1 MSSISKKTLA
11 ACLLGTLLA
20 GGAALSGCGSNKTE
34 PSGGSVP
41 ASASAGASAGASA
54 STGTKASPSPSISK
68 NGAVQSIAFEAAEA
82 IVTPGQTLALKLAGL
97 NAKQEKTAIPDA
109 KAVVFASD
117 KPELVAVD
125 ASGAVKPGPKGIT
138 GSRAVITADYQGKKA
153 TVTVTIKYALQDTVK
168 TVSGKNIVT
177 NETDIAV
184 VVNKERGLPD
194 NYEPTDLTEP
204 NVDFSFSGKSE
215 KRMMRK
221 EAAQALEKL
230 FKQASADGIK
240 LYGVSGYRSRATQVS
255 VYNNNVKTQGQAE
268 ADKVSA
274 RPGFSEHQTGL
285 AIDVSSQSA
294 KFGLEEVFGATK
306 EGKWLAE
313 HAHEAGFI
321 IRYPKGKESI
331 TGYSYE
337 PWHIRYVGM
346 DIAKAIYENRW
357 TLEEYFQN
365 AVPVNG

>member
-1 MSSISKKTLA
+1 MSSISKKKLA
-11 ACLLGTLLA
+11 VCVLGSLLA
-20 GGAALSGCGSNKTE
+20 GSVVLSGCGNDKAG
-34 PSGGSVP
+34 PSSSAP
-41 ASASAGASAGASA
+41 ASSPAGSAAAPASV
-54 STGTKASPSPSISK
+54 SPSTATVK
-68 NGAVQSIAFEAAEA
+68 NGSVQSIAFDAAQA
-82 IVTPGQTLALKLAGL
+82 TVAPGQTLPLALTGL
-97 NAKQEKTAIPDA
+97 NAKKEKTTIPDA
-109 KAVVFASD
+109 KAIVYTSD
-117 KPELVAVD
+117 KPELLAVD
-125 ASGAVKPGPKGIT
+125 ANGVVKPGPKGVT
-138 GSRAVITADYQGKKA
+138 GSHAVISAEYQGKKA
-153 TVTVTIKYALQDTVK
+153 TVGVTIKYALEDTVK

-194 NYEPTDLTEP
+194 TYEPTDLTEP
-204 NVDFSFSGKSE
+204 NVDFSFSGKAD
-215 KRMMRK
+215 KRMLRK

-230 FKQASADGIK
+230 FKQASGDGIK

-294 KFGLEEVFGATK
+294 KFALEEVFGTTK

-313 HAHEAGFI
+313 HAHETGFI

-337 PWHIRYVGM
+337 PWHIRYVGV
-346 DIAKAIYENRW
+346 DIAKVVYENRW
-357 TLEEYFQN
+357 TLEEYFRN

>member
-1 MSSISKKTLA
+1 MSSISKKKLA
-11 ACLLGTLLA
+11 VCLFGSLLA
-20 GGAALSGCGSNKTE
+20 GSVALSGCGSDKAK
-34 PSGGSVP
+34 PGSAAP
-41 ASASAGASAGASA
+41 ASSPASSVAA
-54 STGTKASPSPSISK
+54 TGLPAASPAAGK
-68 NGAVQSIAFEAAEA
+68 NGSVQSIAFDIAQA
-82 IVTPGQTLALKLAGL
+82 IVAPGQSLRLNVTGL
-97 NAKQEKTAIPDA
+97 NAKKEKTAIPDA
-109 KAVVFASD
+109 KAIVYTSD
-117 KPELVAVD
+117 KPDVVAVD
-125 ASGAVKPGPKGIT
+125 ASGNVKPGPKGTT
-138 GSRAVITADYQGKKA
+138 GSQAVISADYQGKKA
-153 TVTVTIKYALQDTVK
+153 TIGVIIKYALEDTVK

-177 NETDIAV
+177 NETDMAV

-194 NYEPTDLTEP
+194 TYEPTDLTEP
-204 NVDFSFSGKSE
+204 NVDFSFSGKAD
-215 KRMMRK
+215 KRMLRK

-240 LYGVSGYRSRATQVS
+240 LYGLSGYRSRATQVS

-294 KFGLEEVFGATK
+294 KFGLEEVFGTTK

-337 PWHIRYVGM
+337 PWHIRYVGL
-346 DIAKAIYENRW
+346 DIAKVVYENRW

>member
-1 MSSISKKTLA
+1 MSSISKKKLA
-11 ACLLGTLLA
+11 ACLFGSLLA
-20 GGAALSGCGSNKTE
+20 GSVALSGCGSDKAE
-34 PSGGSVP
+34 PSSSAAASSPAGSAAAP
-41 ASASAGASAGASA
+41 ASAS
-54 STGTKASPSPSISK
+54 PSPAAVK
-68 NGAVQSIAFEAAEA
+68 NGSIQSIAFDTAQATVA
-82 IVTPGQTLALKLAGL
+82 PGQSLQLTITGL
-97 NAKQEKTAIPDA
+97 NAKKEKTAIPDA
-109 KAVVFASD
+109 KAIVYTSD
-117 KPELVAVD
+117 KPDLVAVD
-125 ASGAVKPGPKGIT
+125 ASGIVKPGPKGVT
-138 GSRAVITADYQGKKA
+138 GSQAVVHADYQGKKA
-153 TVTVTIKYALQDTVK
+153 TVGVTIKYALEDTVK

-184 VVNKERGLPD
+184 VINKERGLPD
-194 NYEPTDLTEP
+194 KYEPTDLTEP

-215 KRMMRK
+215 KRMLRK

-294 KFGLEEVFGATK
+294 KFALEETFGATK

-337 PWHIRYVGM
+337 PWHIRYVGA
-346 DIAKAIYENRW
+346 DIAKVVYENHW
-357 TLEEYFQN
+357 TLEEYFRN

>member
-1 MSSISKKTLA
+1 MSSISKKKLA
-11 ACLLGTLLA
+11 ACLFGSLLA
-20 GGAALSGCGSNKTE
+20 GSVVLSGCGSDKEKPLT
-34 PSGGSVP
+34 P
-41 ASASAGASAGASA
+41 A
-54 STGTKASPSPSISK
+54 ASPAGSAASSGSTSSPAAVK
-68 NGAVQSIAFEAAEA
+68 NGSIQSIAFDAAQ
-82 IVTPGQTLALKLAGL
+82 VTVAPGQTLRLALTGL
-97 NAKQEKTAIPDA
+97 NAKKEKTAIPDA
-109 KAVVFASD
+109 KAVVYASD
-117 KPELVAVD
+117 KPELIAVD
-125 ASGAVKPGPKGIT
+125 ANGVVKPGPKGVT
-138 GSRAVITADYQGKKA
+138 GSQATISADYQGKKA
-153 TVTVTIKYALQDTVK
+153 TVGVTIKYALEDTVK

-184 VVNKERGLPD
+184 VINKERGLPD

-204 NVDFSFSGKSE
+204 NVDFSFSGKAD
-215 KRMMRK
+215 KRMLRK
-221 EAAQALEKL
+221 EAASALEKL

-255 VYNNNVKTQGQAE
+255 VYNYNVKTQGQVE
-268 ADKVSA
+268 ADKVSS

-294 KFGLEEVFGATK
+294 KFGLEEVFGTTK

-321 IRYPKGKESI
+321 IRYPKGKEAI

-337 PWHIRYVGM
+337 PWHIRYVGV
-346 DIAKAIYENRW
+346 DIAKVVYENRW
-357 TLEEYFQN
+357 TLEEYFRN

>member
-1 MSSISKKTLA
+1 MSSISKKKLTV
-11 ACLLGTLLA
+11 CLFGSLLA
-20 GGAALSGCGSNKTE
+20 GSMALSGCGSDKAE
-34 PSGGSVP
+34 PAP
-41 ASASAGASAGASA
+41 AASASSPASSAGATA
-54 STGTKASPSPSISK
+54 AASPTTAGK
-68 NGAVQSIAFEAAEA
+68 NGSVQSIAFEAAQA
-82 IVTPGQTLALKLAGL
+82 VVAPGQTLQLALTGF
-97 NAKQEKTAIPDA
+97 NAKKEKTAIPDA
-109 KAVVFASD
+109 KAIVYTSD
-117 KPELVAVD
+117 KPDLVAVD
-125 ASGAVKPGPKGIT
+125 ANGNVKPGPKGVT
-138 GSRAVITADYQGKKA
+138 GSQAVISADYQGKKA
-153 TVTVTIKYALQDTVK
+153 TVDVTIKYALEDTVK

-194 NYEPTDLTEP
+194 SYEPTDLTEP
-204 NVDFSFSGKSE
+204 NVDFSFSGKAD
-215 KRMMRK
+215 KRMLRK

-313 HAHEAGFI
+313 HAHETGFI
-321 IRYPKGKESI
+321 IRYPKGKEDI

-337 PWHIRYVGM
+337 PWHIRYVGV
-346 DIAKAIYENRW
+346 DIAKVVYENRW